1 MNKYFATMILCCCL
15 TMSLSAQKKYTIS
28 GYITDEKTSETAIG
42 ATIYDKSTLQGT
54 ITNVFGFYSLT
65 LAEGAHSLSF
75 SYVGY
80 TPKTVEINL
89 TKDTLMNIQLSD
101 NIQLEEVVVTAQRED
116 VGIQATGMGSLD
128 IPVKLIE
135 HTPSLLGETDVLR
148 AIQFTPGVQQG
159 VGGAS
164 ALYVRGGG
172 GDENLI
178 LLDGSPVYKVD
189 HCFGFFSVF
198 TPEAVK
204 KVSFYKSSF
213 PARYNGRVSSVIDV
227 RTKDGDMNNYH
238 SSFSIGLLTSR
249 FNIDG
254 PFVKDKTSFSLSA
267 RTTYLSLLMW
277 PVMKI
282 AQAGLD
288 DDEKLNA
295 GYWFYDFNAKVNHKF
310 SDKDRLYVSFY
321 RGVDKFWVRDK
332 YKEEYNDNSY
342 DEQTGEY
349 KNGTRI
355 DKYNDKIYLR
365 WGNLISTVRWNH
377 VFSPRLFTNTTISY
391 NKYNMS
397 IGSEYEDSSNGPRGS
412 WSDFT
417 SSEYNSSI
425 IDYGA
430 ASDFDFMATDRHTI
444 KFGFNYIYHEFKP
457 ETSITKIKSKSST
470 NPENNVD
477 SSSVIP
483 GGKTIYANELSVYA
497 EDEWKITRQL
507 SAIPGFA
514 YTLFKVQDKAYN
526 TIQPR
531 FSLKYTATPFWT
543 FKASYTRM
551 SQCVHLLSS
560 SPLALP
566 TDLWV
571 PITENIKPETAD
583 QYSVGAYTT
592 KVKGWEFSV
601 EGYYKELHNVLEYK
615 DGMSFMGFSG
625 NWQQMVAMGE
635 GRSKGIEVLAK
646 RTEGKATGWI
656 SYTLSKADRDFDN
669 GSGVNNGRVFPFAY
683 DRRHNISI
691 VYSQKIND
699 HIDFDA
705 NWTYFSGSHATISL
719 SKEML
724 ILPTGVDP
732 YDYWEYESGQTE
744 RSEIKTDDIDFVE
757 NRNNYTLPAS
767 HLLCIG
773 INFHKQKKHCE
784 RIFNISVYNA
794 YNAKNPNFAF
804 SKVKEKE
811 NPADPYNPTEYL
823 VLRKLTILPII
834 PSFTFTY
841 KF

>member
-1 MNKYFATMILCCCL
+1 W
-15 TMSLSAQKKYTIS
+15 
-28 GYITDEKTSETAIG
+28 SE
-42 ATIYDKSTLQGT
+42 
-54 ITNVFGFYSLT
+54 
-65 LAEGAHSLSF
+65 
-75 SYVGY
+75 
-80 TPKTVEINL
+80 
-89 TKDTLMNIQLSD
+89 
-101 NIQLEEVVVTAQRED
+101 
-116 VGIQATGMGSLD
+116 
-128 IPVKLIE
+128 
-135 HTPSLLGETDVLR
+135 
-148 AIQFTPGVQQG
+148 
-159 VGGAS
+159 
-164 ALYVRGGG
+164 
-172 GDENLI
+172 
-178 LLDGSPVYKVD
+178 
-189 HCFGFFSVF
+189 
-198 TPEAVK
+198 
-204 KVSFYKSSF
+204 
-213 PARYNGRVSSVIDV
+213 
-227 RTKDGDMNNYH
+227 
-238 SSFSIGLLTSR
+238 
-249 FNIDG
+249 
-254 PFVKDKTSFSLSA
+254 
-267 RTTYLSLLMW
+267 
-277 PVMKI
+277 
-282 AQAGLD
+282 
-288 DDEKLNA
+288 
-295 GYWFYDFNAKVNHKF
+295 
-310 SDKDRLYVSFY
+310 
-321 RGVDKFWVRDK
+321 
-332 YKEEYNDNSY
+332 
-342 DEQTGEY
+342 
-349 KNGTRI
+349 
-355 DKYNDKIYLR
+355 
-365 WGNLISTVRWNH
+365 
-377 VFSPRLFTNTTISY
+377 
-391 NKYNMS
+391 
-397 IGSEYEDSSNGPRGS
+397 
-412 WSDFT
+412 FT

-571 PITENIKPETAD
+571 PITQNIKPETAD
-583 QYSVGAYTT
+583 QYSVGAYCT
-592 KVKGWEFSV
+592 KAKGWEFSV

-719 SKEML
+719 SKETL

-744 RSEIKTDDIDFVE
+744 RPETKTDDIDFVE

>member
-1 MNKYFATMILCCCL
+1 MNKVLLMLLLIICL
-15 TMSLSAQKKYTIS
+15 ASTSSAQKKYTIS
-28 GYITDEKTSETAIG
+28 GYVTDEKTSETAIG
-42 ATIYDKSTLQGT
+42 ATIYDKATLQGT
-54 ITNVFGFYSLT
+54 ITNVFGFYSIT
-65 LAEGAHSLSF
+65 LNEGTHNLSF

-101 NIQLEEVVVTAQRED
+101 NIELEEVVVTAQRED

-128 IPVKLIE
+128 IPVKIIE

-164 ALYVRGGG
+164 SLYVRGGG

-178 LLDGSPVYKVD
+178 LLDGAPIYKVD

-204 KVSFYKSSF
+204 KVTFYKSSF

-254 PFVKDKTSFSLSA
+254 PIVKGKTSFSLSA
-267 RTTYLSLLMW
+267 RSTYMSLLMW
-277 PVMKI
+277 PIMRI
-282 AQAGLD
+282 AQSDLD
-288 DDEKLNA
+288 DDEKMNT
-295 GYWFYDFNAKVNHKF
+295 GYWFYDVNAKVNHKF

-321 RGVDKFWVRDK
+321 RGIDKLWIRDK
-332 YKEEYNDNSY
+332 YK
-342 DEQTGEY
+342 
-349 KNGTRI
+349 
-355 DKYNDKIYLR
+355 DKYEETYFDNTGRQLTGTFAEKSDDKIYLR

-377 VFSPRLFTNTTISY
+377 VFSPRLFANTTISY
-391 NKYNMS
+391 NKYKMAV
-397 IGSEYEDSSNGPRGS
+397 GSEFDDRSEGPYAWREEYS
-412 WSDFT
+412 KQ
-417 SSEYNSSI
+417 EYNSSI
-425 IDYGA
+425 IDYGVA
-430 ASDFDFMATDRHTI
+430 TDFDFMVTDRHTI
-444 KFGFNYIYHEFKP
+444 KYGFNYIYHEFKP
-457 ETSITKIKSKSST
+457 ETSLSKIKSKSSEF
-470 NPENNVD
+470 PEDNIDTSTV
-477 SSSVIP
+477 VP
-483 GGKTIYANELSVYA
+483 GGKTIYANELSIYV
-497 EDEWKITRQL
+497 EDEWKITNKI

-514 YTLFKVQDKAYN
+514 YTLFKVQDKAYHN
-526 TIQPR
+526 YQPR
-531 FSLKYTATPFWT
+531 FSLKYRATPFWT

-551 SQCVHLLSS
+551 SQCVHLLTSS
-560 SPLALP
+560 QIALP

-571 PITENIKPETAD
+571 PITKNIEPETAD
-583 QYSVGAYTT
+583 QYSVGAYCT
-592 KVKGWEFSV
+592 KLKGWEFSV

-615 DGMSFMGFSG
+615 DGMSFYGFSG
-625 NWQQMVAMGE
+625 KWQDMVAMGE
-635 GRSKGIEVLAK
+635 GKSKGIEILAK

-656 SYTLSKADRDFDN
+656 SYTLSKADRDFDAD
-669 GSGVNNGRVFPFAY
+669 SQVNFGKPFPFAY
-683 DRRHNISI
+683 DRRHNIGI

-699 HIDFDA
+699 HIDIDA
-705 NWTYFSGSHATISL
+705 NWTFFSGAHATISL
-719 SKEML
+719 SKENIML
-724 ILPTGVDP
+724 PNDVTQKTYWNGQDYVIDP
-732 YDYWEYESGQTE
+732 SNSETIDY
-744 RSEIKTDDIDFVE
+744 VE
-757 NRNNYTLPAS
+757 NRNNYELPAS
-767 HLLCIG
+767 HILCVG

-804 SKVKEKE
+804 SRVKEE
-811 NPADPYNPTEYL
+811 YNPADPSNPKYKH
-823 VLRKLTILPII
+823 VLRKITILPII